1 MFGRGGRD
9 EFQCV
14 QPSPSGEDIPKV
26 RSGGRAL
33 EQGKA
38 VLAETNSDI
47 NFLLGCEGVEQSL
60 ETGEILGRGRR
71 GHGEVQP
78 VLDTSDG
85 SEG

>member
-1 MFGRGGRD
+1 M
-9 EFQCV
+9 
-14 QPSPSGEDIPKV
+14 
-26 RSGGRAL
+26 

-47 NFLLGCEGVEQSL
+47 IFLRVWEGVEQSL
-60 ETGEILGRGRR
+60 QTGEVLGRGRR